1 MHTLHCLSSAL
12 GDDAVLARGP
22 SILRTYSLLTE
33 GQKKE
38 LIRKAFEAKQELMK
52 KLNDTETILR
62 TKNDELD
69 MLRLKLEKSSLMVDG
84 EEDAMKGDKIK
95 YFPLSPERKFKE
107 DSASDIHFRLAGI
120 QSFVL

>member
-1 MHTLHCLSSAL
+1 M
-12 GDDAVLARGP
+12 LARGP